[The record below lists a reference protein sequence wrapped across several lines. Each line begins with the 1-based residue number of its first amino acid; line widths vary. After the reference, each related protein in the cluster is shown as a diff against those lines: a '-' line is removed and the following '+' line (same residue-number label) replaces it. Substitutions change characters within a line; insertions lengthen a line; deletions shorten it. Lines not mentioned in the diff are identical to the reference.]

1 MAGKDARRRPQASK
15 RKREHERA
23 QTALYGKQGAQTAQA
38 GK

>member
-1 MAGKDARRRPQASK
+1 MASKDSRRRPQQSK

-23 QTALYGKQGAQTAQA
+23 RTALYGKQAAQRAEA